1 MKAMDCC
8 PPNGAVVTPTIRL
21 RVLTDLT
28 GASMWFIN
36 YTFYS
41 PSQVKNRYRQFIS
54 HESLEVARRA
64 EKKMTF
70 IPIVFILLRMW
81 GTIRFF
87 LHLYDKGHD
96 SVVLVYLQVWCFSC
110 FMVCVCVCVTVT
122 MSVFY
127 GEKNVGLG
135 KRGGGGGGG
144 CIPKHKFTSAYHF
157 LRGSNERFVNFFCLF
172 HIGDWRQWPGICQFH
187 AFLLLHGKI
196 SKEDEEICPQVLPLL
211 SNVIKNILSPKNPN

>member
-96 SVVLVYLQVWCFSC
+96 SVVLVYLQV
-110 FMVCVCVCVTVT
+110 
-122 MSVFY
+122 
-127 GEKNVGLG
+127 
-135 KRGGGGGGG
+135 
-144 CIPKHKFTSAYHF
+144 
-157 LRGSNERFVNFFCLF
+157 
-172 HIGDWRQWPGICQFH
+172 
-187 AFLLLHGKI
+187 
-196 SKEDEEICPQVLPLL
+196 
-211 SNVIKNILSPKNPN
+211 